1 MTREQIIN
9 DIMKKL
15 EDHEHRIAVLE
26 GMPERAEIKGKKL
39 SLKEFILTKNPTDD
53 VQRTLVIGYYLEHFE
68 GASAFNAKD
77 LTEGFR
83 SAKEPVPLNINDKV
97 NSNIAKAHM
106 MQAREKKDNLKAWI
120 LTNSGERFVEEDLK
134 VENR

>member
-1 MTREQIIN
+1 MAREQIIN

-26 GMPERAEIKGKKL
+26 RMPERAESKGKKL

-53 VQRTLVIGYYLEHFE
+53 VQRTLVIGYYLEHF
-68 GASAFNAKD
+68 GGVSAFNAKD

-97 NSNIAKAHM
+97 NSNIAKGHM
-106 MQAREKKDNLKAWI
+106 MPVKEKKDKLKAWI
-120 LTNSGERFVEEDLK
+120 LTNSGERLVEEDLK
-134 VENR
+134 AESR